1 MLMCPLTST
10 VGSSL
15 SNKLVNI
22 ELAIGYK
29 CDAKCT
35 YCYQKNC
42 PQAYGQFYMQQD
54 VIDSSIVFIKDAL
67 KDLKTDEEANIIF
80 DGGEP
85 LYYVDIIDHF
95 IEGLGREDKV
105 VQFTINTNGFYIH
118 KFINKFKY
126 FNNKFNDK
134 LVINVSYDYFLQNK
148 NRQDYSYKKIRD
160 NIKLLDKNNIK
171 FFVKTVIPHEDLV
184 HFSEMYKDYY
194 ELKQE
199 LKSDLIFDYT
209 TDITYSTTIDDI
221 TLFEINDSIR
231 DFITFIEENNIQ
243 ETGIPYFDNLDT
255 NFKYNCSISFYKTF
269 AIDYTG
275 QLYPCMGSIFTK
287 DKYLYSISN
296 IKEVSYNSIKDS
308 LFNKPVQED
317 TTNSK
322 CIYCGVFCSTC
333 SLYSN
338 KLLEDESDNHICNV
352 NRLFYYYA
360 NILKKS
366 KYSTK
371 SKIIAKTLSFAPAE
385 EVLRKKLI
393 NWIEGR
399 PIKIGKM
406 IDEYYYY
413 GQSKRDMLFS
423 YRKKKEEK
431 VK

>member
-1 MLMCPLTST
+1 MAIT
-10 VGSSL
+10 
-15 SNKLVNI
+15 VNI
-22 ELAIGYK
+22 Y
-29 CDAKCT
+29 
-35 YCYQKNC
+35 
-42 PQAYGQFYMQQD
+42 
-54 VIDSSIVFIKDAL
+54 
-67 KDLKTDEEANIIF
+67 
-80 DGGEP
+80 
-85 LYYVDIIDHF
+85 
-95 IEGLGREDKV
+95 
-105 VQFTINTNGFYIH
+105 
-118 KFINKFKY
+118 
-126 FNNKFNDK
+126 
-134 LVINVSYDYFLQNK
+134 
-148 NRQDYSYKKIRD
+148 
-160 NIKLLDKNNIK
+160 
-171 FFVKTVIPHEDLV
+171 
-184 HFSEMYKDYY
+184 
-194 ELKQE
+194 
-199 LKSDLIFDYT
+199 
-209 TDITYSTTIDDI
+209 
-221 TLFEINDSIR
+221 
-231 DFITFIEENNIQ
+231 
-243 ETGIPYFDNLDT
+243 
-255 NFKYNCSISFYKTF
+255 
-269 AIDYTG
+269 
-275 QLYPCMGSIFTK
+275 
-287 DKYLYSISN
+287 YSISN